1 MTQYQWQ
8 LAEQPDPA
16 ADEHT
21 IEPDIGSPAVSGDV
35 VAGNVALKISQT
47 MRPLCTRTLVGCT
60 IQFALH
66 DMDKAVARILEAIE
80 QDQKITIYGDYD
92 VDGLTSSCHHA
103 WRHLQSL
110 GAEPD
115 VFIPDR
121 FTDGYGPNAEV
132 YTYLQKTGTQLVI
145 TVDNGVAGAAVIDP
159 AQAAGMDVVVTD
171 HHELPANACRMP

>member
-16 ADEHT
+16 TVQQLSQTLAVPPFLATLLWQRGIKNKPDYEAFVH
-21 IEPDIGSPAVSGDV
+21 PDISRLHDP
-35 VAGNVALKISQT
+35 
-47 MRPLCTRTLVGCT
+47 
-60 IQFALH
+60 FALH

-80 QDQKITIYGDYD
+80 QNQKITIYGDYD
-92 VDGLTSSCHHA
+92 VDGLTSSSIMLET
-103 WRHLQSL
+103 LQSL

-132 YTYLQKTGTQLVI
+132 YAYLQKPVRNWSLQSITGLQGQTSLILPKQPAWTLWLRI
-145 TVDNGVAGAAVIDP
+145 TMNCP
-159 AQAAGMDVVVTD
+159 KRF
-171 HHELPANACRMP
+171 RMP